1 MELRNHK
8 TRWISKCT
16 RWEKKYMGSLQR
28 ELQCFRLDKYT
39 LCCSHFSPQQAC
51 EVAVESTMLSP
62 FGKSYIS
69 FCQGRSSLKAI
80 LYQEILALI
89 PKLSSPPPS
98 PTHLVPLT
106 FPWQPRFVR
115 GGPCPGMRPAGAPGE
130 RPRPNPL
137 CWGSLQ

>member
-1 MELRNHK
+1 MWYLNCYTMELRNHK

-89 PKLSSPPPS
+89 PKLSSPPQPYTPRS
-98 PTHLVPLT
+98 SNFPLAAKICARR
-106 FPWQPRFVR
+106 PLSWDEASRCPR
-115 GGPCPGMRPAGAPGE
+115 
-130 RPRPNPL
+130 
-137 CWGSLQ
+137 